1 MLEDS
6 SRCLAARRGKHR
18 GTAVAVPWARGWC
31 ALQETLGPLIHVG
44 WPSERG
50 GRRDVTM
57 GDRLRVYRQKTLPT
71 SREYDLHTPDSQ
83 GLPWA
88 SLPALRS
95 WRVGGG
101 EGGVVV
107 GGKEA
112 AQRQVRSAQGRR
124 GEGKRHPG
132 GEPGGASDVEKHFLD
147 LAFHG

>member
-1 MLEDS
+1 MLS
-6 SRCLAARRGKHR
+6 SPQRQTPGNSSC
-18 GTAVAVPWARGWC
+18 C
-31 ALQETLGPLIHVG
+31 ALGQRMMSAPGNTGSSDPRSG

-95 WRVGGG
+95 WCVGGG